1 MSKREWRL
9 FIEDILESIEKIETY
24 IRDMDFENFKKD
36 DRTIDAVV
44 RNLGVI
50 GEAARN
56 VEIEIKNKYSNVPW
70 QDITDFRNRIT
81 HAYFTLSLPIVWHI
95 LKQELP
101 SLKKRMKQILEEER
115 K

>member
-24 IRDMDFENFKKD
+24 IRNMDFENFKKD

-56 VEIEIKNKYSNVPW
+56 VKIEIKNKYSNVPW
-70 QDITDFRNRIT
+70 QDIIDFRNRIT

-101 SLKKRMKQILEEER
+101 PLKKE
-115 K
+115 